1 MPNACTVCDILD
13 DRTPFLNGPRDG
25 FFKAFSKEKFIG
37 RFRALRGLTENLVD
51 VRTPALDSS
60 ETFTFD
66 SVLFFGLL
74 TSVQTQKQI
83 FQSITWSHRASCGR
97 TIDV

>member
-1 MPNACTVCDILD
+1 MTANNAECIIFDVLD

-25 FFKAFSKEKFIG
+25 FFKAFSKEIFIG
-37 RFRALRGLTENLVD
+37 SFHALRALTENFVD

-66 SVLFFGLL
+66 SALFFGLL
-74 TSVQTQKQI
+74 KSV
-83 FQSITWSHRASCGR
+83 
-97 TIDV
+97 

>member
-1 MPNACTVCDILD
+1 MTANNAECIIFDVLD

-25 FFKAFSKEKFIG
+25 FFKAFSKEIFIG
-37 RFRALRGLTENLVD
+37 SFHALRALTENLID

-66 SVLFFGLL
+66 SALFFGLL
-74 TSVQTQKQI
+74 TSV
-83 FQSITWSHRASCGR
+83 
-97 TIDV
+97 